1 MKICHVITRLIQ
13 GGAQENTVYTAIGQ
27 AKLGHEVTLLHGP
40 ELNGESRFLADLSGL
55 KEETLPSL
63 KRALSPYWDLKAYY
77 DLNKYFRENSF
88 DVIHTHSSKAG
99 ILGRLAAANAKTN
112 AKIVHTIHGL
122 AFDEFQNALKN
133 KLFIAAEKKAALVS
147 DAIISVC
154 DAMTEQA
161 LAAGIG
167 RRELYHTVRSGS
179 DLTAFQNAKN
189 LRSDARKKL
198 GVAQD
203 ELLFVAVTRLFPK
216 KGAPEIIRALPKN
229 AKLLLVGGGPLQ
241 EELQAF
247 AEKELKDQVIFY
259 GQAAPGDIPALISAG
274 DLLVHASWRE
284 GLARVLVQALAEGI
298 PVISSR
304 AGGAAEAV
312 SDGINGFLFPIGDEQ
327 ALKTLLE
334 RVASDPTL
342 LSKLKEGAL
351 KTDVSNYSIE
361 AMVKGTMDVYS
372 LLS

>member
-1 MKICHVITRLIQ
+1 
-13 GGAQENTVYTAIGQ
+13 
-27 AKLGHEVTLLHGP
+27 
-40 ELNGESRFLADLSGL
+40 
-55 KEETLPSL
+55 
-63 KRALSPYWDLKAYY
+63 
-77 DLNKYFRENSF
+77 
-88 DVIHTHSSKAG
+88 
-99 ILGRLAAANAKTN
+99 
-112 AKIVHTIHGL
+112 
-122 AFDEFQNALKN
+122 
-133 KLFIAAEKKAALVS
+133 
-147 DAIISVC
+147 
-154 DAMTEQA
+154 MTEQA

>member
-1 MKICHVITRLIQ
+1 MRICHVITRLIQ

-77 DLNKYFRENSF
+77 DLKKYFRENSF
-88 DVIHTHSSKAG
+88 DIIHTHSSKAG

-112 AKIVHTIHGL
+112 AKIVHTVHGL
-122 AFDEFQNALKN
+122 AFDEFQSALKN
-133 KLFIAAEKKAALVS
+133 KLFIAAEKKAARVS

-161 LAAGIG
+161 LSAGIG

-189 LRSDARKKL
+189 LRSDARKKF
-198 GVAQD
+198 GVAPE

-229 AKLLLVGGGPLQ
+229 AKLLLIGGGPMQ
-241 EELQAF
+241 SELQAF
-247 AEKELKDQVIFY
+247 AEKELKGQVIFY
-259 GQAAPGDIPALISAG
+259 GQAAPKDIPALISAG

-312 SDGINGFLFPIGDEQ
+312 VDGANGFLFPIGDER
-327 ALKTLLE
+327 ALKTILE
-334 RVASDPTL
+334 RVAADPAL

>member
-1 MKICHVITRLIQ
+1 MKILHVITRLIQ
-13 GGAQENTVYTAIGQ
+13 GGAQENTVYTALGQ

-63 KRALSPYWDLKAYY
+63 KRALSPYWDVKAYH
-77 DLNKYFRENSF
+77 DLKKYFRENSF
-88 DVIHTHSSKAG
+88 DIIHTHSSKAG
-99 ILGRLAAANAKTN
+99 ILGRLAAADAQTS

-122 AFDEFQNALKN
+122 AFDEFQSALKN
-133 KLFIAAEKKAALVS
+133 KLYIAAEKKAAKVS
-147 DAIISVC
+147 DAIITVC
-154 DAMTEQA
+154 DAMRDQA
-161 LAAGIG
+161 LQAGIG
-167 RRELYHTVRSGS
+167 RKELYHTVRSGS

-189 LRSDARKKL
+189 LRSESRQKL

-203 ELLFVAVTRLFPK
+203 ELLFVAVTRLFPR
-216 KGAPEIIRALPKN
+216 KGAPEIIRSLPKR

-241 EELQAF
+241 EELQSY
-247 AEKELKDQVIFY
+247 AEKELKGRVIFY
-259 GQAAPGDIPALISAG
+259 GQAAPEEIPALISAG
-274 DLLVHASWRE
+274 DALVHASWRE
-284 GLARVLVQALAEGI
+284 GLARVLIQALAEGI

-312 SDGINGFLFPIGDEQ
+312 SDGVNGFLFPIGDER
-327 ALKTLLE
+327 ALKTILE
-334 RVASDPTL
+334 RVASDPAL

-361 AMVKGTMDVYS
+361 SMVAGTMEVYAS
-372 LLS
+372 LT